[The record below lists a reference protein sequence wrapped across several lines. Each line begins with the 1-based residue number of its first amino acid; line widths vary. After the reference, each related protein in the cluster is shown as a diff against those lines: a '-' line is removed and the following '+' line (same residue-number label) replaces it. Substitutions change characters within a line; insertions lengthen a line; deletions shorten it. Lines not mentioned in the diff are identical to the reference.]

1 MLCSKPSGETLSA
14 DQIRTEAQLE
24 GAGSSGFS
32 LGTVPAGPQRRAAA
46 RGELE
51 GPRGEAGRLR
61 GQERD
66 AERDDG
72 LRLRVR
78 GDSRTQT
85 RERAAQR
92 AGAQVRKADLSLLRY
107 LKANFCIQYCIKS
120 FVKF

>member
-1 MLCSKPSGETLSA
+1 M
-14 DQIRTEAQLE
+14 
-24 GAGSSGFS
+24 SS
-32 LGTVPAGPQRRAAA
+32 
-46 RGELE
+46 
-51 GPRGEAGRLR
+51 EAGGLR

-78 GDSRTQT
+78 GDGRTQT

-107 LKANFCIQYCIKS
+107 FKANFCIHYCIKS
-120 FVKF
+120 FFQILKRSARST